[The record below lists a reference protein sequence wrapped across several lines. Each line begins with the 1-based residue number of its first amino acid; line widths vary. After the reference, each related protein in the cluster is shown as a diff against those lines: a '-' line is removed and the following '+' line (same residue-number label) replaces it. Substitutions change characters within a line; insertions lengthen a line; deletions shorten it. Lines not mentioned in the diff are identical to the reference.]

1 MAWHRFKVKGKHYMT
16 KHMRTLDIIACSDV
30 SAKQKAITKKLLPPF
45 VCEEVPFEPPADKLL
60 ERAKAAGISVPDNA
74 SSDDVTALIERGNDA
89 APPAGLMAFAERWDI
104 YFSPYIGN
112 KSLYNIIFKNLPLET
127 KAAFFIFSV
136 YKFLSGD
143 KKSNLETH
151 TYRDIFYKFAAD
163 NDKSLS
169 RSIANYKGEHLC
181 AFGSTEGL
189 PAGYKAG
196 GTRTIAYKAALS
208 FMKKYFNEKYLPFSF
223 TNDNS
228 RHADAVSSGNNLSK
242 PKAASAAAV
251 NTENSMKS
259 SKPAADAQKASSS
272 PPSIFIISKNDTFI
286 PTKAIELK
294 NKIVKIPDLENK
306 ASADLPI
313 YSPRIAAVKNSKRR
327 SYANKQSKKKSAN
340 RSGCLTIVAAVVV
353 ILLII
358 FSLLF

>member
-45 VCEEVPFEPPADKLL
+45 ICEEVPFDPPADKLL

-74 SSDDVTALIERGNDA
+74 SSDDVAALIERGNDT

-112 KSLYNIIFKNLPLET
+112 KSLYNIIFKNLQLET

-136 YKFLSGD
+136 YKFLSSD

-151 TYRDIFYKFAAD
+151 PYRDIFYKFAAD

-181 AFGSTEGL
+181 AFGSAENL

-196 GTRTIAYKAALS
+196 GTRTIAYKAASS
-208 FMKKYFNEKYLPFSF
+208 FIKKYFNEEYSPFSF

-228 RHADAVSSGNNLSK
+228 RHADAVSSSNNT
-242 PKAASAAAV
+242 PKQKTSVVTAV
-251 NTENSMKS
+251 NTESSIKN
-259 SKPAADAQKASSS
+259 SKPAADDQKASNS

-294 NKIVKIPDLENK
+294 SKIVKIPDLENK
-306 ASADLPI
+306 ASADLPV
-313 YSPRIAAVKNSKRR
+313 YSPKIAAVKNSKRR
-327 SYANKQSKKKSAN
+327 SYAKQSKKKSAN
-340 RSGCLTIVAAVVV
+340 KSGCLPALAVLAV